1 MIMTSRFIGIMS
13 PFLVCCALLACAPR
27 VLTTADLE
35 QAVANGVIE
44 TSVAEIVQEYTDNEL
59 RAADTYESSRAI
71 RISGSIGNI
80 GVAGESD
87 DRIVITLPGPMG
99 FLDGVDAYLFP
110 DARSDALKLNAGDA
124 VTLLCA
130 KSEGEATLEAV
141 TLNGCLI
148 E

>member
-27 VLTTADLE
+27 VLTTTDLE
-35 QAVANGVIE
+35 QAVANGVID

-59 RAADTYESSRAI
+59 RVADTYESGRAI
-71 RISGSIGNI
+71 RISGNI
-80 GVAGESD
+80 GDIGAAGESD
-87 DRIVITLPGPMG
+87 GRIIIILLGPTG
-99 FLDGVDAYLFP
+99 FLDGVEAYLFP
-110 DARSDALKLNAGDA
+110 DARSDALKLNAGDV

-130 KSEGEATLEAV
+130 KSEGEAALEAV